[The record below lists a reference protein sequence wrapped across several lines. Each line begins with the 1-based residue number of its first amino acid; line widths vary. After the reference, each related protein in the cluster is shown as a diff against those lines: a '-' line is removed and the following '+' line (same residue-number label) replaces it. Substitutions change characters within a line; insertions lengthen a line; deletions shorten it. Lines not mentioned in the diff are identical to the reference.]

1 MILASS
7 FFEETCKILRRIL
20 APALLAAVLGGSE
33 VSAQTILP
41 DPLDETEDKVGSQ
54 AGLDAW
60 ITDFRPRALAA
71 GVAAATFDAAMR
83 GVVFDA
89 KVVERDRNQNEFS
102 KTIWDYLDTAVSGD
116 RVALGLKAIER
127 HRALLE
133 RIEAEYGVEKEVVAA
148 VWGLE
153 SAYGTYRGDLPV
165 LGSLATLAYEGRR
178 GAFFEAELIAALKI
192 VQGGHVGQLA
202 GSWAG
207 ASGHTQFMPSSWER
221 FAVDFD
227 GDGKKNLWGEDP
239 ADALAST
246 ANYLRFWGWTKGQP
260 WGVEVS
266 LPDGFDYDQTT
277 ERVVK
282 PVGDW
287 QAMGVRTVSGADLP
301 DHGSGSI
308 LLPGGYRGAAFLIW
322 PNFQVI
328 EKYNTAD
335 AYVVAIGSLSD
346 QLKGGPP
353 IQHGWPRELRALT
366 LEERRELQEGLGRA
380 GFDPGGVDGR
390 MGPKTVA
397 AVKAFQ
403 KARGKVADGY
413 PSLEVLG
420 LLR

>member
-1 MILASS
+1 MKSGKL
-7 FFEETCKILRRIL
+7 FQRIL
-20 APALLAAVLGGSE
+20 LALGMGVVLCMGVGQ
-33 VSAQTILP
+33 AQTILP
-41 DPLDETEDKVGSQ
+41 DPVAGVEEKMGSQ

-60 ITDFRPRALAA
+60 IAGFRPRALVA
-71 GVAAATFDAAMR
+71 GIPAPTFDAAMR
-83 GVVFDA
+83 GVAFDP

-102 KTIWDYLDTAVSGD
+102 KTIWDYLDTAVSED

-127 HRALLE
+127 NRALLE

-153 SAYGTYRGDLPV
+153 SAYGTYRGDMPV

-192 VQGGHVGQLA
+192 VAGGHVDRFA

-207 ASGHTQFMPSSWER
+207 ASGHTQFMPSSWEK

-260 WGVEVS
+260 WGVEVT
-266 LPDGFDYDQTT
+266 LPEGFDYDQTT

-282 PVGDW
+282 PVADW
-287 QAMGVRTVSGADLP
+287 QAMGVRMVSGADLP
-301 DHGSGSI
+301 DHGPGSI
-308 LLPGGYRGAAFLIW
+308 LLPGGHRGAAFLIW

-328 EKYNTAD
+328 EHYNTAD

-346 QLKGGPP
+346 RLAGRPA
-353 IQHGWPRELRALT
+353 IQHGWPRDLRALT
-366 LEERRELQEGLGRA
+366 LDERRELQELLGRA

-403 KARGKVADGY
+403 KARGQVADGY

>member
-1 MILASS
+1 MKSGKL
-7 FFEETCKILRRIL
+7 LQRIL
-20 APALLAAVLGGSE
+20 LAPGMGVALCMGVGQ
-33 VSAQTILP
+33 AQTILP
-41 DPLDETEDKVGSQ
+41 DPVAGVEEKMGSQ

-60 ITDFRPRALAA
+60 IAGFRPRALEA
-71 GVAAATFDAAMR
+71 GIPAPTFDAAMR
-83 GVVFDA
+83 GVAFDP

-102 KTIWDYLDTAVSGD
+102 KTIWDYLDTAVSED
-116 RVALGLKAIER
+116 RVTLGLKAIER
-127 HRALLE
+127 NRALLE

-153 SAYGTYRGDLPV
+153 SAYGTYRGDMPV

-178 GAFFEAELIAALKI
+178 VAFFEAELIAALKI
-192 VQGGHVGQLA
+192 VAGGHVDRFA

-207 ASGHTQFMPSSWER
+207 ASGHTQFMPSSWEK

-260 WGVEVS
+260 WGVEVT
-266 LPDGFDYDQTT
+266 LPEEFDYDQTT

-301 DHGSGSI
+301 DHGPGSI
-308 LLPGGYRGAAFLIW
+308 LLPGGHRGAAFLIW

-328 EKYNTAD
+328 EHYNTAD

-346 QLKGGPP
+346 RLAGRPA
-353 IQHGWPRELRALT
+353 IQHGWPRDLRALT
-366 LEERRELQEGLGRA
+366 LDERRELQELLGRA

-403 KARGKVADGY
+403 KARGQVADGY